1 MKNNITEREYTKEEI
16 MKALECCQVTTD
28 IGCEDCPYRNEV
40 ECVSILCA
48 DALTLIKA
56 GE

>member
-1 MKNNITEREYTKEEI
+1 MTEHTKEEI
-16 MKALECCQVTTD
+16 MKALECCQVNTD
-28 IGCEDCPYRNEV
+28 IGCEDCPYYNEGD
-40 ECVSILCA
+40 CLSKLCT